1 MRFWRRTPKFI
12 APAFPTDGLL
22 AIEAELRQR
31 VEDLLVIDER
41 LFRGRAVSYGGQ
53 LLVSPGSALS
63 ILIPRLSPFGYTPFL
78 KEERGKSWVHAFPI
92 GEVTVKTNL
101 PLHIG
106 LFLATVLT
114 TLFAGA
120 LFNGVNPLT
129 DPGRLLYGIPFA
141 FTLLAI
147 LGTHEFGHYFTA
159 RYHGT
164 AVTLPYFIPAPPP
177 FLAGTLGALIRM
189 KSPVKNRNALF
200 DIAVAGPLAGLV
212 VAIPALIWGLAL
224 SRQVRVRDQV
234 HGLLFGDSL
243 LVKAISYLVL
253 GPLPDHVDILIH
265 PIGLAGW
272 FGLFVTALNLIPAGQ
287 LDGGHIAYALF
298 GRRHRQVSI
307 ATVLALLALGFFSVN
322 WLVWAALILFLMGL
336 QHSPPLDDITPIS
349 PGRRVLGYFA
359 LLLLISLIPPNP
371 LQLQ

>member
-1 MRFWRRTPKFI
+1 MRFWRRVPKF
-12 APAFPTDGLL
+12 AVPSFPSDGFL

-31 VEDLLVIDER
+31 IEDLLVVDER
-41 LFRGRAVSYGGQ
+41 LLRGRAVSYGGQ
-53 LLVSPGSALS
+53 LLVSPGRALE
-63 ILIPRLSPFGYTPFL
+63 ILIPRLRPFGYTPFL
-78 KEERGKSWVHAFPI
+78 KEERGKSWIHTFPI

-101 PLHIG
+101 PLHLG
-106 LFLATVLT
+106 LFLATLLT
-114 TLFAGA
+114 TLLAGA
-120 LFNGVNPLT
+120 LFNGVDPLT
-129 DPGRLLYGIPFA
+129 DPGRLLLGIPFA

-159 RYHGT
+159 RHHGT

-177 FLAGTLGALIRM
+177 FLAGTLGAVIRM
-189 KSPVKNRNALF
+189 KSPVKDRSALF

-212 VAIPALIWGLAL
+212 VAIPALIYGLLL
-224 SRQVRVRDQV
+224 SKQVVIRDQA

-243 LVKAISYLVL
+243 LVKIISYLVL
-253 GPLPDHVDILIH
+253 GPLPDDVDILIH

-307 ATVLALLALGFFSVN
+307 ATVLALLGLGFFSLN

-336 QHSPPLDDITPIS
+336 QHNPPLDDITSIS
-349 PGRRVLGYFA
+349 PGRRALGYFA
-359 LLLLISLIPPNP
+359 LLLLILLIPPNP